1 MTTFE
6 KFKKAI
12 IEMYKDGE
20 LDKILKHCKRSERK
34 AVKNDIKVI
43 EVFVEFYES
52 HNKDLNSFSIM
63 PLLMQLE
70 SVEVYKDALAYM
82 LKYDEKKEA

>member
-20 LDKILKHCKRSERK
+20 LEKILNFSKRADKK
-34 AVKNDIKVI
+34 AIKKDTKVI
-43 EVFVEFYES
+43 EAFVEFYEA
-52 HNKDLNSFSIM
+52 HDEDLNSFSVM
-63 PLLMQLE
+63 PLLMELE
-70 SVEVYKDALAYM
+70 SVEIYKNALAYM
-82 LKYDEKKEA
+82 IRYDKEA